1 MKRNEP
7 IELKTMTINDLAPLL
22 KRDVETLR
30 RDLNRRPESLPPKLM
45 IPGSRRLVWLEQD
58 VKAWLQS
65 CRQ

>member
-1 MKRNEP
+1 MKRQEP
-7 IELKTMTINDLAPLL
+7 IELKTMTIDELAPLL

>member
-1 MKRNEP
+1 MKRHEP

>member
-1 MKRNEP
+1 MRRQEP
-7 IELKTMTINDLAPLL
+7 IELKTMTIDELAPLL